1 MYLSQ
6 LVGKTLFVGNA
17 PRGVCLGV
25 GVSLKTQR
33 VRYLLCAG
41 NANARTAD
49 FAINASSI
57 LRTNETGIYLSRLRA
72 VFPQNCAKLF
82 PKLPVYTQN
91 GVFLGCITDLKMP
104 SFCAE
109 CVFTDTGEKI
119 PVSCVTA
126 CLDAVIVRKAPVYPL
141 GQRIP
146 APVLSF
152 ENAGTTVTRPLLKK
166 AVERG
171 ELIKLTLSLP
181 PFTTTAR

>member
-1 MYLSQ
+1 MYLSH

-41 NANARTAD
+41 NANARTTD
-49 FAINASSI
+49 FVINASSI
-57 LRTNETGIYLSRLRA
+57 LHANETGIHLSRLRA
-72 VFPQNCAKLF
+72 VFPQNYAKLF
-82 PKLPVYTQN
+82 LKLPVYAQN
-91 GVFLGCITDLKMP
+91 GEFLGCITDLKMP
-104 SFCAE
+104 SYSAQ
-109 CVFTDTGEKI
+109 CVFTDLGEKI

-126 CLDAVIVRKAPVYPL
+126 CLDAIIVRKSPVYPL
-141 GQRIP
+141 GQRVP
-146 APVLSF
+146 TPVLSLK
-152 ENAGTTVTRPLLKK
+152 NAGTTVTRSLLKK
-166 AVERG
+166 AVAQG